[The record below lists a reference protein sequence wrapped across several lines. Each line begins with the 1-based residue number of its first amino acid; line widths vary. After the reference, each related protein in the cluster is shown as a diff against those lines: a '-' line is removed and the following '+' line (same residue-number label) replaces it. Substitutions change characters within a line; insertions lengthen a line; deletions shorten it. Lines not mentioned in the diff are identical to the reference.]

1 MSGLPRFVFRGRTAV
16 VTGAASGIGEQ
27 VAHALA
33 RRGTNLVLLDRDA
46 ERLRAVASEV
56 RFLNA
61 DVEVGTI
68 VVDLAD
74 AERLAVVAEGVRATH
89 PPVHLLVNN
98 AGVALAG
105 MFQQTAL
112 EEFEW
117 VVDINLR
124 APIRLTHHLL
134 PALVAG
140 RNAHVVNVSS
150 IFGII
155 APPGQTA
162 YSTSK
167 FGLRGFSEALRSEL
181 RPQGIGVTTVHPGGI
196 RTAIARNARAASG
209 VREEDGAAGRET
221 FARML
226 RIPPE
231 RAAELILRAVAP
243 KFIRRGSSHP
253 PGGDRS
259 SANGR
264 ALLET
269 AALLTSPAG
278 VVHRIGDEQAGSPR
292 GIGAKR
298 RTSWVT

>member
-1 MSGLPRFVFRGRTAV
+1 VSGLPRFVFRGRTAV

-33 RRGTNLVLLDRDA
+33 RRGANLVLLDRDG

-68 VVDLAD
+68 IVDLGD
-74 AERLAVVAEGVRATH
+74 AERLAVVAEGLRATH
-89 PPVHLLVNN
+89 PQVHLLVNN

-105 MFQQTAL
+105 MFEQTSL

-134 PALVAG
+134 PTLLAA

-181 RPQGIGVTTVHPGGI
+181 RPQGIGVCPDP
-196 RTAIARNARAASG
+196 RERDMARSSRC
-209 VREEDGAAGRET
+209 E
-221 FARML
+221 L
-226 RIPPE
+226 RSRP
-231 RAAELILRAVAP
+231 
-243 KFIRRGSSHP
+243 RGSSRDPDGH
-253 PGGDRS
+253 
-259 SANGR
+259 GR
-264 ALLET
+264 RCPQPMPHAT
-269 AALLTSPAG
+269 RAP
-278 VVHRIGDEQAGSPR
+278 
-292 GIGAKR
+292 
-298 RTSWVT
+298 